1 MANLACWYTTK
12 LPVEIVEIV
21 ERDVEQFDRGVE
33 QSQLIGEEVDLDIRN
48 SKNSWVPTDH
58 WIAGWLWYYINKI
71 NSENFCYDL
80 LDIDDGKI
88 QYTHYN
94 TGDYYHWHQD
104 ADIDCFYKP
113 QIIPG
118 SGSNLREDQTILKGE
133 CIRKLSFTL
142 QLSDAIDYRGGEV
155 EFLDNSNNRFLAPK
169 ERGSIIVFD
178 SRVRHRVRR
187 IKSGSRKSLVGW
199 CVGPRWK

>member
-12 LPVEIVEIV
+12 LPVEIVEII

-80 LDIDDGKI
+80 LDIDGGKI

-118 SGSNLREDQTILKGE
+118 SGS
-133 CIRKLSFTL
+133 
-142 QLSDAIDYRGGEV
+142 
-155 EFLDNSNNRFLAPK
+155 APPQFP
-169 ERGSIIVFD
+169 E
-178 SRVRHRVRR
+178 
-187 IKSGSRKSLVGW
+187 
-199 CVGPRWK
+199 